1 MGPTAPRCPWRTP
14 DGEWGGRRVPLEVYV
29 RGPMIRK
36 LICLLLPLAA
46 CQRPGGAPSPG
57 EFTLVETA
65 PVETLIGSEDI
76 PEFADVWRESID
88 AAERSI
94 ELAHFYASNEPGS
107 SLEPVILALEAAAA
121 RGVQIRFLADERFYG
136 TYPETLD
143 RLHAMDGVEVRRLDL
158 RERSGGVLHAKYML
172 LDDDVTCI
180 GSANFDWR
188 SLQHIQELGVL
199 ARNPQIAAAMGD
211 VFELDWAIAGGASED
226 QLPKATVTATD
237 FPVRLRFSDSEFVEV
252 TPVFSPR
259 GLLPSDD
266 LWDLPRMIE
275 WIDGAREH
283 LRVQLLT
290 FRMSGRDG
298 ERFEQLESAILRAAK
313 RGVSVQ
319 LLVADWGKRRGT
331 IEGLKEITSLP
342 GIEVRMATVPPA
354 SRGHIPFG
362 RVIHS
367 KYMVVDGARAWV
379 GTSNW
384 EKGYFHESRNV
395 GLMIEGE
402 ACAARLI
409 RYFEAGWDG
418 PYSYEV
424 DPAKD
429 YEAPRVG
436 D

>member
-1 MGPTAPRCPWRTP
+1 MVTG
-14 DGEWGGRRVPLEVYV
+14 L
-29 RGPMIRK
+29 MIQK

-46 CQRPGGAPSPG
+46 CQRPDGAAPSSV

-76 PEFADVWRESID
+76 PEFADVWRECID

-94 ELAHFYASNEPGS
+94 ELAHFYASNEPGGA
-107 SLEPVILALEAAAA
+107 LEPVILALEAAAA

-143 RLHAMDGVEVRRLDL
+143 RLDAMDGVEVRRLDL
-158 RERSGGVLHAKYML
+158 RERTGGVLHAKYML
-172 LDDDVTCI
+172 LDDDVACI

-211 VFELDWAIAGGASED
+211 VFELDWAIAGGASAD

-237 FPVRLRFSDSEFVEV
+237 FPVRLRFSDSAFVEV

-259 GLLPSDD
+259 GLLPADD

-298 ERFEQLESAILRAAK
+298 ERFEQLESAILRAAE
-313 RGVSVQ
+313 RGVAVQ

-342 GIEVRMATVPPA
+342 GIEVRMVTVPGA

-367 KYMVVDGARAWV
+367 KYMVIDGARAWV

-424 DPAKD
+424 DPTKD